1 LESCKCNNWFV
12 HTLGKRDSSEH
23 ADNNPLKSRGQLE
36 DAFYKQRGKTSLLL
50 GPYPSLEGEGWN
62 RFFHYLKKLLSFMM
76 LDRSIVYKYKR
87 TQHPIRE
94 HTYSKHK
101 CITKVSPHLA
111 GRRIHIQTSLQNKS
125 VRSTQEFT
133 DKGMDVSACL
143 YTFKE

>member
-1 LESCKCNNWFV
+1 MGIESIKKIRVKLLEELEPCKCNPPYTHCANELTIIHSKAGGNWRMLSINSV
-12 HTLGKRDSSEH
+12 V
-23 ADNNPLKSRGQLE
+23 
-36 DAFYKQRGKTSLLL
+36 
-50 GPYPSLEGEGWN
+50 
-62 RFFHYLKKLLSFMM
+62 KLLSFRM
-76 LDRSIVYKYKR
+76 LDSSIVSKYKR

-133 DKGMDVSACL
+133 GKDKNGRFCL
-143 YTFKE
+143 FMYI